1 MLNSDIIVGLFSLL
15 LAALFWFFTRDLSLL
30 GGLFVNYVLVILT
43 ILGLLVTIKGFVK
56 PERIRLFE
64 SVVERNNVLI
74 GTGILLGYL
83 IILPFVGFLPSSFLF
98 FLVMTVYLGED
109 RFTTRNI
116 VQSALLSAVVV
127 TLFYLIFKHVLEVP
141 LPKGSLFYD

>member
-1 MLNSDIIVGLFSLL
+1 MLNSDIIVGVSSLL
-15 LAALFWFFTRDLSLL
+15 LAAVFWFFTRDLSRL
-30 GGLFVNYVLVILT
+30 GGIFVNYVLVILT
-43 ILGLLVTIKGFVK
+43 ILGLVVTIKGFVK

-64 SVVERNNVLI
+64 SAVERNNVLI

-83 IILPFVGFLPSSFLF
+83 IVLPFIGFLPSSFLF
-98 FLVMTVYLGED
+98 FLVMTVYLSEE

-116 VQSALLSAVVV
+116 VLSTVLSAVVV
-127 TLFYLIFKHVLEVP
+127 TLFYLIFKHALAVP

>member
-1 MLNSDIIVGLFSLL
+1 MLNSDFIVGFFSLL
-15 LAALFWFFTRDLSLL
+15 LAALFWFFTRDLSVL